1 MALTSSIS
9 ADGIIWQRSRGF
21 ITVGLISILM
31 WASGCGFRLRGLVIE
46 GATPGV
52 FVVDKTDS
60 RLVEAGLAT
69 AVVNLT
75 IDPGHINAK
84 HLGSYQSDLNGR
96 FDIPI
101 DELGAG
107 FLEYDIGLVCRL
119 VGYHPIRHHVR
130 MPGSSKRLLIILIP
144 AQTAY

>member
-9 ADGIIWQRSRGF
+9 ADGTIWQRTRGF
-21 ITVGLISILM
+21 MTVGLIGILI

-60 RLVEAGLAT
+60 RLVELGLAT
-69 AVVNLT
+69 AVINLT
-75 IDPGHINAK
+75 IDPGHMNAK
-84 HLGSYQSDLNGR
+84 HLGSYQSDLDGR
-96 FDIPI
+96 FDVPI

-119 VGYHPIRHHVR
+119 AGYHAIQHRVR